1 MLAFDRPWLLAL
13 LLCAAVPFVVRMLR
27 RSGHPRLETTPADP
41 LSLSVDWGL
50 KLAGAAAIVA
60 LVLGLAGLH
69 LPGGT
74 VERTGRGAHLVLL
87 IDRSASMDNTFAN
100 RRPDGEQESKAAAAR
115 RLLLDFLESRP
126 QDRIGVAA
134 FSTSPMLLLPMTNRR
149 EAVRGAVSGI
159 DEPGLSQTDVGRGL
173 AMAFSLFGE
182 EAGTASRALLLVSD
196 GAGVIARDVQEFLR
210 AEAAQKASNLYWLY
224 LRSEGSKGI
233 FEPPAPNEIDSP
245 QLRPERHLHL
255 FLQRLGVPYRA
266 FEAENPEAV
275 AEAIEEISTLER
287 RPLIY
292 RERLPRRDLAGLAYG
307 MAAFFLALLCLAR
320 LLERPFA
327 AKLPGPLIAGP
338 GGRR

>member
-13 LLCAAVPFVVRMLR
+13 ALCAALPFVVRMLR
-27 RSGHPRLETTPADP
+27 RSGHPRLDAAPADP
-41 LSLSVDWGL
+41 LSLAVDGAL
-50 KLAGAAAIVA
+50 RLAGATAIFA

-69 LPGGT
+69 LAGGLA
-74 VERTGRGAHLVLL
+74 ERTGQGAHLVLL
-87 IDRSASMDNTFAN
+87 IDRSGSMDNTFAN
-100 RRPDGEQESKAAAAR
+100 RRPDSAQESKAAAAR

-126 QDRIGVAA
+126 HDRIGVAA
-134 FSTSPMLLLPMTNRR
+134 FSTSPMLFLPMTNRR

-182 EAGTASRALLLVSD
+182 DSGGASRALLLVSD
-196 GAGVIARDVQEFLR
+196 GAGVIARDVQRFLQ
-210 AEAAQKASNLYWLY
+210 AEATQKAANLYWLY

-233 FEPPAPNEIDSP
+233 FEPPAADEIDSP

-275 AEAIEEISTLER
+275 AEAIEEISSLER

-292 RERLPRRDLAGLAYG
+292 RERVPRRDLSGLAYG
-307 MAAFFLALLCLAR
+307 AAAACLALLALAR
-320 LLERPFA
+320 LLERPLA
-327 AKLPGPLIAGP
+327 ARQSRPLIAEP
-338 GGRR
+338 GGKR

>member
-13 LLCAAVPFVVRMLR
+13 LLCAVIPFVVRMLR
-27 RSGHPRLETTPADP
+27 SSGHPRLETTPRDP

-50 KLAGAAAIVA
+50 KLTGAAAIVA

-69 LPGGT
+69 RPGGT
-74 VERTGRGAHLVLL
+74 LERTGQGAHLVLL

-100 RRPDGEQESKAAAAR
+100 RRPDGEEESKAAAAR
-115 RLLLDFLESRP
+115 RLLLDFLETRL
-126 QDRIGVAA
+126 QDRIAVAA

-149 EAVRGAVSGI
+149 EAMRGAVSGI
-159 DEPGLSQTDVGRGL
+159 AEPGLSQTDVGRGL
-173 AMAFSLFGE
+173 AMAFSLFE
-182 EAGTASRALLLVSD
+182 EESGTASRALLLVSD
-196 GAGVIARDVQEFLR
+196 GAGVIAPDVQEFLR
-210 AEAAQKASNLYWLY
+210 AEAARKASNLYWLY

-275 AEAIEEISTLER
+275 AEAIEEIGTLER

-292 RERLPRRDLAGLAYG
+292 RERLPRRDLDALAYG
-307 MAAFFLALLCLAR
+307 AAALFLAVLSFAR
-320 LLERPFA
+320 LIERPLA
-327 AKLPGPLIAGP
+327 AKVPRPLIAGP